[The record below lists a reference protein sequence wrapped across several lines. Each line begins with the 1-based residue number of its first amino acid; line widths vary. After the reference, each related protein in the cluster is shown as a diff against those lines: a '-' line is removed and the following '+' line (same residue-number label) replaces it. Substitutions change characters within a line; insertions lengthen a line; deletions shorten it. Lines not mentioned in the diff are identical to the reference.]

1 LTSVVGFR
9 SSGFDRAIP
18 VEELVMTRCARL
30 SVFLLVLAVSSYA
43 DAQPPTPER
52 STAQQPTPERSITQP
67 PARERA
73 IAGTVL
79 ITGSSR
85 GLGLELAT
93 QYAAAGW
100 RVIATAR
107 NPDGSAELRAL
118 AARDADV
125 AIEKLD
131 VLDADDLRALAAKLA
146 GVPIDVLINNAG
158 LIGSQRAQT
167 LGSLDYEE
175 FEELM
180 AVNVYAPLAVAD
192 AFREHVAASAQK
204 KIVSITS
211 RSGIISQPGFGG
223 PYFYRASKI
232 ALNMTMHA
240 LAVDLRQRGV
250 IVALVSPPPTDTDML
265 RALIGP
271 QNAARQ
277 ARPADVVAGMIKVI
291 DGLTV
296 ENSARPIYYDG
307 TPLPW

>member
-1 LTSVVGFR
+1 
-9 SSGFDRAIP
+9 
-18 VEELVMTRCARL
+18 MTRCVRRW
-30 SVFLLVLAVSSYA
+30 VLLALLAVSSCA
-43 DAQPPTPER
+43 PAQPPPASER
-52 STAQQPTPERSITQP
+52 SAP
-67 PARERA
+67 
-73 IAGTVL
+73 GTVL

-85 GLGLELAT
+85 GLGLELAK

-100 RVIATAR
+100 HVIATAR
-107 NPDGSAELRAL
+107 DPAGAAELRAL
-118 AARDADV
+118 AASDADV
-125 AIEKLD
+125 AIETLD
-131 VLDADDLRALAAKLA
+131 VRDAEDLRALAAKLA

-158 LIGSQRAQT
+158 LVGSQPAQT
-167 LGSLDYEE
+167 LGSLDYAE
-175 FEELM
+175 FEQVM

-240 LAVDLRQRGV
+240 LARDLRERGV

-277 ARPADVVAGMIKVI
+277 ARPADVVAGIIEVI
-291 DGLTV
+291 DGLTLD
-296 ENSARPIYYDG
+296 NSAEPIYYDG
-307 TPLPW
+307 TRLPW